1 MQTIAYNSDVILYAG
16 LKYDIPHEEAYKMFI
31 GLVLSEND
39 MINLT
44 LEELALKE
52 ELPFKIL
59 ESFIKESDTNNITF
73 ISNKYGG

>member
-16 LKYDIPHEEAYKMFI
+16 LNYNISPEEAYKMFV
-31 GLVLSEND
+31 GLILSEND

-44 LEELALKE
+44 LEELATKE

-59 ESFIKESDTNNITF
+59 ESFIKESDTDNITF
-73 ISNKYGG
+73 ISNNHGV